1 VQPATTYAAVEV
13 HEDEKVAIAAEPY
26 DTKEKESIFKVDYL
40 SHGVMP
46 VRLIVTNNGDRPI
59 SLRDARILFLT
70 AEGEKIQAA
79 EPEDVERLMTQKE
92 RQGSKIPMPG
102 PIPSIKLKPK
112 ASNQEI
118 EQDFNTFE
126 YQALVV
132 EAHTTRA
139 GFLFYDVSQLDHPL
153 KGAKLHLHKLR
164 TPTARNY
171 STSRFPSTS
180 TSSRNR
186 TRCTSDIAC
195 DMILSRGSPL
205 RIRKSYENQQLCLAP
220 SAHFARS
227 GAQYCRIRGVSLNQ
241 LINTAVAQMI
251 AAHSTSNYISIRAK
265 RANLPRTLEILSRAG
280 AGNPPI
286 EGDEL
291 PESWKDRS
299 ATRNK

>member
-1 VQPATTYAAVEV
+1 MRIPRALPLSLLWLALPAMASDHSPPAVQPATTYAAVEV
-13 HEDEKVAIAAEPY
+13 HEDEKLAIAAEPY

-46 VRLIVTNNGDRPI
+46 IRLIVTNNGDRPI

-70 AEGEKIQAA
+70 AAGEKIQAA

-112 ASNQEI
+112 ASNQDI

-153 KGAKLHLHKLR
+153 RGAKLHLHKLR
-164 TPTARNY
+164 DADGQELFYFETPFDKY
-171 STSRFPSTS
+171 
-180 TSSRNR
+180 
-186 TRCTSDIAC
+186 I
-195 DMILSRGSPL
+195 
-205 RIRKSYENQQLCLAP
+205 KSKSNQ
-220 SAHFARS
+220 
-227 GAQYCRIRGVSLNQ
+227 
-241 LINTAVAQMI
+241 M
-251 AAHSTSNYISIRAK
+251 
-265 RANLPRTLEILSRAG
+265 
-280 AGNPPI
+280 
-286 EGDEL
+286 D
-291 PESWKDRS
+291 
-299 ATRNK
+299 